1 MSGLVIGGV
10 VAALIAAAG
19 AGAFVSIALL
29 LGSPRPERDLTR
41 RRAF

>member
-1 MSGLVIGGV
+1 MSGLLLGVI
-10 VAALIAAAG
+10 VAALIAAVG

-29 LGSPRPERDLTR
+29 LGSPRPERDVTR